1 LSANSVMR
9 GRLDARRTLKS
20 LVADLRNKKNEPM
33 KSTEEYLSILRS
45 EKESLFRK
53 YQISNLG
60 LFGSVA
66 RHEQREDSD
75 IDIYYE
81 SSHMSLFTLCR
92 LKSELEKLL
101 GCSVDLFCK
110 RESFAGTRM
119 EKSINKDLIYV

>member
-1 LSANSVMR
+1 
-9 GRLDARRTLKS
+9 
-20 LVADLRNKKNEPM
+20 M

-66 RHEQREDSD
+66 RYEQREDSD

-92 LKSELEKLL
+92 LKSELEKVL
-101 GCSVDLFCK
+101 
-110 RESFAGTRM
+110 
-119 EKSINKDLIYV
+119 LIYSVKESHLQELVWKNP

>member
-1 LSANSVMR
+1 M
-9 GRLDARRTLKS
+9 
-20 LVADLRNKKNEPM
+20 
-33 KSTEEYLSILRS
+33 
-45 EKESLFRK
+45 FRK

-66 RHEQREDSD
+66 HHEQREDSD

-101 GCSVDLFCK
+101 GCSVDYLLFGKQCLTISQ
-110 RESFAGTRM
+110 EQAD
-119 EKSINKDLIYV
+119 SIKVLIETFTK

>member
-1 LSANSVMR
+1 M
-9 GRLDARRTLKS
+9 ARH
-20 LVADLRNKKNEPM
+20 DLR
-33 KSTEEYLSILRS
+33 
-45 EKESLFRK
+45 
-53 YQISNLG
+53 
-60 LFGSVA
+60 
-66 RHEQREDSD
+66 EDCD

-81 SSHMSLFTLCR
+81 CSHLCLFTLCR

>member
-1 LSANSVMR
+1 
-9 GRLDARRTLKS
+9 
-20 LVADLRNKKNEPM
+20 M

-66 RHEQREDSD
+66 CHEQREDSD

-81 SSHMSLFTLCR
+81 SSHMSLFT
-92 LKSELEKLL
+92 
-101 GCSVDLFCK
+101 
-110 RESFAGTRM
+110 
-119 EKSINKDLIYV
+119 

>member
-1 LSANSVMR
+1 
-9 GRLDARRTLKS
+9 
-20 LVADLRNKKNEPM
+20 M

-75 IDIYYE
+75 IDIYW
-81 SSHMSLFTLCR
+81 
-92 LKSELEKLL
+92 
-101 GCSVDLFCK
+101 
-110 RESFAGTRM
+110 
-119 EKSINKDLIYV
+119 INVFICAWLT

>member
-1 LSANSVMR
+1 
-9 GRLDARRTLKS
+9 
-20 LVADLRNKKNEPM
+20 M

-81 SSHMSLFTLCR
+81 TTILFR
-92 LKSELEKLL
+92 S
-101 GCSVDLFCK
+101 
-110 RESFAGTRM
+110 
-119 EKSINKDLIYV
+119 LIYLSIPQ

>member
-1 LSANSVMR
+1 
-9 GRLDARRTLKS
+9 
-20 LVADLRNKKNEPM
+20 M

-66 RHEQREDSD
+66 RYEQREDSD

-92 LKSELEKLL
+92 LYKSVHLIL
-101 GCSVDLFCK
+101 
-110 RESFAGTRM
+110 RM
-119 EKSINKDLIYV
+119 AMISY

>member
-1 LSANSVMR
+1 
-9 GRLDARRTLKS
+9 
-20 LVADLRNKKNEPM
+20 M

-66 RHEQREDSD
+66 RHEQRGD

-101 GCSVDLFCK
+101 GCSVDLFRK

>member
-1 LSANSVMR
+1 
-9 GRLDARRTLKS
+9 
-20 LVADLRNKKNEPM
+20 M

-66 RHEQREDSD
+66 CHEQREDSD

-101 GCSVDLFCK
+101 GCSVDYLLFGKQCLTISQ
-110 RESFAGTRM
+110 EQAD
-119 EKSINKDLIYV
+119 SIKVLIETFTK